1 MNKLSTLVKS
11 SSSDLLVLLG
21 VVAILSILPVGLN
34 PFFLAIA
41 TGVLIFA
48 LAAIG
53 WNVLSGFAGQFSFGH
68 AAFFGLGAYTVAIL
82 LTKYSVSPWLG
93 LIVGGIVGA
102 VFGLVV
108 GWVSFRFGL
117 KGAYFALATFAVAEM
132 LRITFNNFDY
142 LGAGIGITIP
152 LVYGDDWARMQF
164 SDTREIHYWLILGVL
179 ALAVVATIAIK
190 RSRIGSYMFAVRE
203 DEDAASALGID
214 PLRTK
219 LYAMS
224 ISGFITAV
232 AGGYFT
238 LFFLFIDPDV
248 VFGAFVSVA
257 ILLRPIVGGIGTIW
271 GPVIGAALLSLLGEL
286 TRSLVRDPP
295 EFLSFIEGANGL
307 DQVLF
312 GLILVIIIIR
322 APDGVLGWFRRT
334 RKRSP
339 R

>member
-1 MNKLSTLVKS
+1 MNRLASFVRS
-11 SSSDLLVLLG
+11 SSRDLLVLLG
-21 VVAILSILPVGLN
+21 VVAAMSVLPLGLS
-34 PFFLAIA
+34 PFLLSVA

-82 LTKYSVSPWLG
+82 LTKYSVSPWIG
-93 LIVGGIVGA
+93 LLAGGVVGG
-102 VFGLVV
+102 VFGLLV

-117 KGAYFALATFAVAEM
+117 KGAYFALATFAVAEL
-132 LRITFNNFDY
+132 LRITFNNLDY

-152 LVYGDDWARMQF
+152 LVHGDDWARMQF
-164 SDTREIHYWLILGVL
+164 SDTREIHYWLILGMLGV
-179 ALAVVATIAIK
+179 AVVATIAIK
-190 RSRIGSYMFAVRE
+190 RSRMGSYMFAVRE
-203 DEDAASALGID
+203 DEDAAAALGIN
-214 PLRTK
+214 PRKTK
-219 LYAMS
+219 LVAIA

-248 VFGAFVSVA
+248 VFGAVVSVA

-271 GPVIGAALLSLLGEL
+271 GPVIGAAVLSLLGEL

-295 EFLSFIEGANGL
+295 AFLSFIEGANGL

-312 GLILVIIIIR
+312 GLILVVMIIR
-322 APDGVLGWFRRT
+322 APDGILGWFRRRRQQDQT
-334 RKRSP
+334 
-339 R
+339 

>member
-1 MNKLSTLVKS
+1 MNRLSTLVKS

-21 VVAILSILPVGLN
+21 VVVILSILPVALN
-34 PFFLAIA
+34 PFLVSVA

-93 LIVGGIVGA
+93 LIVGGVVGA

-132 LRITFNNFDY
+132 LRITFNSLDY

-152 LVYGDDWARMQF
+152 LIQGDDWARIQF
-164 SDTREIHYWLILGVL
+164 SDTRELHYWFILGIV
-179 ALAVVATIAIK
+179 AIAIIATIAIK

-203 DEDAASALGID
+203 DEDAAAALGIN
-214 PLRTK
+214 PLKTK
-219 LYAMS
+219 LVAMS

-248 VFGAFVSVA
+248 VFGAVVSVA
-257 ILLRPIVGGIGTIW
+257 ILLRPIVGGMGTIW
-271 GPVIGAALLSLLGEL
+271 GPVIGAAVLSLLGEL

-295 EFLSFIEGANGL
+295 AFLSFIEGKNGL

-312 GLILVIIIIR
+312 GLILVVMIIR
-322 APDGVLGWFRRT
+322 APDGILGWFQQRRQEDQT
-334 RKRSP
+334 
-339 R
+339 

>member
-1 MNKLSTLVKS
+1 MNRLSTLVKS

-21 VVAILSILPVGLN
+21 VVAILSILPVALN
-34 PFFLAIA
+34 PFLLSVA

-93 LIVGGIVGA
+93 LVVGGLVGA
-102 VFGLVV
+102 AFGLVV

-132 LRITFNNFDY
+132 LRITFNSLDY

-164 SDTREIHYWLILGVL
+164 SDTREIHYWLILGLL
-179 ALAVVATIAIK
+179 AVAVVATIAIK

-203 DEDAASALGID
+203 DEDAAAALGIN
-214 PLRTK
+214 PLKTK
-219 LYAMS
+219 LVAMS

-248 VFGAFVSVA
+248 VFGAVVSVA
-257 ILLRPIVGGIGTIW
+257 ILLRPIVGGMGTIW
-271 GPVIGAALLSLLGEL
+271 GPLIGAAVLSLLGEL

-295 EFLSFIEGANGL
+295 AFLSFIEGANGL

-312 GLILVIIIIR
+312 GLILVVMIIR
-322 APDGVLGWFRRT
+322 APDGIVGWFRRR
-334 RKRSP
+334 RKQAQT
-339 R
+339 

>member
-1 MNKLSTLVKS
+1 MSRISSLVKGS
-11 SSSDLLVLLG
+11 SRDLLALLV
-21 VVAILSILPVGLN
+21 VVAALSALPLGIS
-34 PFFLAIA
+34 PFLLSVA

-48 LAAIG
+48 VAAIG

-68 AAFFGLGAYTVAIL
+68 AAFFGIGAYTVAIL
-82 LTKYSVSPWLG
+82 LTKYSISPWLG
-93 LIVGGIVGA
+93 LIAGGVVGG
-102 VFGLVV
+102 VFGLGV

-132 LRITFNNFDY
+132 LRITVNSLDY
-142 LGAGIGITIP
+142 FGSGIGITIP
-152 LVYGDDWARMQF
+152 LVDGDDWARLQF
-164 SDTREIHYWLILGVL
+164 SETRELHYWVILAIL
-179 ALAVVATIAIK
+179 AMAVVATIAIK

-203 DEDAASALGID
+203 DEDAAAALGIN
-214 PLRTK
+214 PFRTK
-219 LYAMS
+219 LAAIS

-322 APDGVLGWFRRT
+322 APDGVLGWFRRR
-334 RKRSP
+334 RKADP
-339 R
+339 T

>member
-1 MNKLSTLVKS
+1 MNKLSTLLKS

-21 VVAILSILPVGLN
+21 VVAILSILPVALN
-34 PFFLAIA
+34 PFLLSVA

-93 LIVGGIVGA
+93 LVVGGVVGG

-132 LRITFNNFDY
+132 LRITFNSLDY

-152 LVYGDDWARMQF
+152 LVHGDDWARIQF
-164 SDTREIHYWLILGVL
+164 SDTRELHYWFILGIV
-179 ALAVVATIAIK
+179 AIAVIATIAIK

-203 DEDAASALGID
+203 DEDAAAALGIN
-214 PLRTK
+214 PLKTK
-219 LYAMS
+219 LSAIS

-248 VFGAFVSVA
+248 VFGAVVSIA
-257 ILLRPIVGGIGTIW
+257 ILLRPIVGGMGTIW
-271 GPVIGAALLSLLGEL
+271 GPVIGAAVLSLLGEL

-295 EFLSFIEGANGL
+295 AFLSFIEGAHGL

-312 GLILVIIIIR
+312 GLILVVMIIR
-322 APDGVLGWFRRT
+322 APDGILGWFRRRNKQDQT
-334 RKRSP
+334 
-339 R
+339 

>member
-1 MNKLSTLVKS
+1 MNRLSTLVRS

-21 VVAILSILPVGLN
+21 VVAILSILPVALN
-34 PFFLAIA
+34 PFLLSVA

-82 LTKYSVSPWLG
+82 LTKYSVSPWIG
-93 LIVGGIVGA
+93 LLAGGVVGG

-117 KGAYFALATFAVAEM
+117 KGAYFALATFAVAEL
-132 LRITFNNFDY
+132 LRITFNNLDY

-152 LVYGDDWARMQF
+152 LVHGDDWARMQF
-164 SDTREIHYWLILGVL
+164 SDTREIHYWLILGML
-179 ALAVVATIAIK
+179 AVAVVATIAIK

-203 DEDAASALGID
+203 DEEAAAALGIN
-214 PLRTK
+214 PLKTK
-219 LYAMS
+219 LAAIA

-248 VFGAFVSVA
+248 VFGAVVSVA

-271 GPVIGAALLSLLGEL
+271 GPLIGAAVLSCLA
-286 TRSLVRDPP
+286 S
-295 EFLSFIEGANGL
+295 
-307 DQVLF
+307 
-312 GLILVIIIIR
+312 
-322 APDGVLGWFRRT
+322 
-334 RKRSP
+334 
-339 R
+339 

>member
-1 MNKLSTLVKS
+1 MNRLANFVRS
-11 SSSDLLVLLG
+11 SSRDLLVLLG
-21 VVAILSILPVGLN
+21 VVAALSVLPLGLS
-34 PFFLAIA
+34 PFLLSVA

-82 LTKYSVSPWLG
+82 LTKYSVSPWIG
-93 LIVGGIVGA
+93 LLAGGVVGG
-102 VFGLVV
+102 VFGLLV

-117 KGAYFALATFAVAEM
+117 KGAYFALATFAVAEL
-132 LRITFNNFDY
+132 LRITFNNLDY

-152 LVYGDDWARMQF
+152 LVHGDDWARMQF
-164 SDTREIHYWLILGVL
+164 SDTREIHYWLILGMLGV
-179 ALAVVATIAIK
+179 AVVATIAIK
-190 RSRIGSYMFAVRE
+190 RSRMGSYMFAVRE
-203 DEDAASALGID
+203 DEDAAAALGIN
-214 PLRTK
+214 PRKTK
-219 LYAMS
+219 LVAIA

-248 VFGAFVSVA
+248 VFGAVVSVA

-271 GPVIGAALLSLLGEL
+271 GPVIGAAVLSLLGEL

-295 EFLSFIEGANGL
+295 AFLSFIEGANGL

-312 GLILVIIIIR
+312 GLILVVMIIR
-322 APDGVLGWFRRT
+322 APDGILGWFRRRRQQDQT
-334 RKRSP
+334 
-339 R
+339 

>member
-34 PFFLAIA
+34 PFFLSIA

-132 LRITFNNFDY
+132 LRITFNNLDY

-152 LVYGDDWARMQF
+152 LVHGDDWARIQF
-164 SDTREIHYWLILGVL
+164 SDTRELHYWFILGIV
-179 ALAVVATIAIK
+179 AIAIIATIAIK

-203 DEDAASALGID
+203 DEEAAAALGIN
-214 PLRTK
+214 PLKTK
-219 LYAMS
+219 LVAMS

-248 VFGAFVSVA
+248 VFGAVVSVA
-257 ILLRPIVGGIGTIW
+257 ILLRPIVGGMGTIW
-271 GPVIGAALLSLLGEL
+271 GPVIGAAVLSLLGEL

-295 EFLSFIEGANGL
+295 AFLSFIEGANGL

-312 GLILVIIIIR
+312 GLILVVMIIR
-322 APDGVLGWFRRT
+322 APDGILGWFRRR
-334 RKRSP
+334 RKQART
-339 R
+339 